1 MIHAIFNLLPQ
12 RPNDEGQMKM
22 SEKSKRP
29 AYLVFPALIGIG
41 SLTFLPVGPATAES
55 LTEDDSTAESAEN
68 DFADISDFE
77 ALGELSEQEQEAL
90 ISALEEAPE
99 DIQRSEDPQELYDHL
114 VENVEGV
121 DGGPSTQALPLVIVA
136 ARAVACLGPS
146 YAALRNISEGS
157 ADAAAASIA
166 GAIAG
171 CVTGGGATV
180 IKNAIL
186 NNRAMIA
193 QGLRVI
199 GLSGLALTLTG
210 DTPQTASYNDRPLSV
225 DPASTYF

>member
-1 MIHAIFNLLPQ
+1 
-12 RPNDEGQMKM
+12 M
-22 SEKSKRP
+22 SEKLKRP
-29 AYLVFPALIGIG
+29 AYLVFPALLGIG
-41 SLTFLPVGPATAES
+41 SLGFLPPAAATAES
-55 LTEDDSTAESAEN
+55 LNTEDASAAESAEN
-68 DFADISDFE
+68 DFADVSDFD
-77 ALGELSEQEQEAL
+77 ALGELSEEEQEAL
-90 ISALEEAPE
+90 ISALEDAPE
-99 DIQRSEDPQELYDHL
+99 EVQRSEDPQELYDHL
-114 VENVEGV
+114 VENIEGA

-146 YAALRNISEGS
+146 YAALRNITTGS

-186 NNRAMIA
+186 NNRTMIA
-193 QGLRVI
+193 NGLRVV
-199 GLSGLALTLTG
+199 GLSSLAGVLAG
-210 DTPQTASYNDRPLSV
+210 QPQPNSATADSGRIVSA